1 MGSVRSFWLLNCFIL
16 SLFPSVSTMRPTRT
30 LSIKVR
36 PSIQSLM
43 HRRLFVDFL
52 VDLTQPIIFI
62 NYHHGAVAIKLRSF
76 GLLSW
81 NIS

>member
-1 MGSVRSFWLLNCFIL
+1 MRS
-16 SLFPSVSTMRPTRT
+16 TRT

-52 VDLTQPIIFI
+52 VDLSQPIILI
-62 NYHHGAVAIKLRSF
+62 NYHRGAVAIKLRSSAYCRETSV
-76 GLLSW
+76 GSYCE
-81 NIS
+81 IYIDRDKSESSK